1 MIEDDGR
8 VDFSNQGDTDSVTS
22 YVEIPDEEEYDE
34 ESISWNVLVLRIF
47 CVVLF
52 FCIVASVV
60 LGAAENEKV
69 YLLAIILGV
78 VLIIVFMCSFVRNQ
92 ALTSVYEFRD
102 TMTQVL
108 IPEGSM
114 TSAHNTL

>member
-1 MIEDDGR
+1 MSR
-8 VDFSNQGDTDSVTS
+8 TSFVDAP
-22 YVEIPDEEEYDE
+22 EEEEYDE

-69 YLLAIILGV
+69 YLLALIFLVFLAII
-78 VLIIVFMCSFVRNQ
+78 FMCSFVHTE
-92 ALTSVYEFRD
+92 ALTSVYRFRD
-102 TMTQVL
+102 TTKQVL
-108 IPEGSM
+108 IEDALS
-114 TSAHNTL
+114 SSDVSESEAVAQA